1 MSRVGIAEKLLA
13 YLELKEKTKQK
24 QLEILNLRQFYIDCA
39 YLLWY
44 QVAYFDVLKYLQAQL
59 ELQTE
64 PFCLPDFIGSSFWI
78 YGGINALPQ
87 DLYGTFEAR
96 ARNVL
101 NAYGKPFGAVCKVR
115 VAKDAITVR
124 WIKIKGGSGSAADRP
139 EAVPR
144 SGSAQGGMRA

>member
-1 MSRVGIAEKLLA
+1 MGVVKRLLD
-13 YLELKEKTKQK
+13 YLELKEKTTQK
-24 QLEILNLRQFYIDCA
+24 QYEFLSQRQHYIDCG

-44 QVAYFDVLKYLQAQL
+44 DVAYFDVLKHLQTQMELQAD
-59 ELQTE
+59 
-64 PFCLPDFIGSSFWI
+64 PFCLPDFIGSSYWI

-96 ARNVL
+96 AKNVL

-115 VAKDAITVR
+115 VAKDAIVVK

>member
-1 MSRVGIAEKLLA
+1 MGVVKRLLE
-13 YLELKEKTKQK
+13 YLELKEQTTQK
-24 QLEILNLRQFYIDCA
+24 QLALLNQRQNYIDCA

-44 QVAYFDVLKYLQAQL
+44 QVAYFDVLKHLQAQL

-87 DLYGTFEAR
+87 DLYSTFEAR

-101 NAYGKPFGAVCKVR
+101 NAYGKQFGVVCKVR
-115 VAKDAITVR
+115 VAKDAIAVK
-124 WIKIKGGSGSAADRP
+124 WMNVKGRSGIAADTP

-144 SGSAQGGMRA
+144 SGSA